1 MFPYRFD
8 TPSPTPSAPLPPPS
22 TPPTPS
28 TPTRPRRWL
37 RRTLLAGALV
47 LATVGGGAA
56 GALATMRL
64 SPPASAPVISQ
75 PILAPVAPA
84 SSIAGSVYGSAGP
97 AVVEIGVRGARGGGT
112 GSGVVVA
119 GDGRILTNYHV
130 VENARSI
137 AVRFS
142 DGTTRSAQVLR
153 TDEANDLAVIQ
164 VELPAGSVVAP
175 LGDSDTVQV
184 GETVVAIGNPYG
196 LEQTVTQGI
205 VSAMHRDRAANGPQN
220 LIQTDAPI
228 NPGNSGG
235 PLLNANGEVIGI
247 NASIASP
254 VRGSVGIGFAI
265 PINTAK
271 QLLA

>member
-1 MFPYRFD
+1 MFPYQFD
-8 TPSPTPSAPLPPPS
+8 KPSPSPSPS
-22 TPPTPS
+22 TLPQSPPTPAPS
-28 TPTRPRRWL
+28 AQHWRR
-37 RRTLLAGALV
+37 RALLAAL
-47 LATVGGGAA
+47 LAVGMIGSGVA
-56 GALATMRL
+56 GAVATTHL
-64 SPPASAPVISQ
+64 SPPAQTPVLSQ
-75 PILAPVAPA
+75 PIVAPA
-84 SSIAGSVYGSAGP
+84 ASTSSIAGSVYSSAGP
-97 AVVEIGVRGARGGGT
+97 AVVEIGVRSAGGGGT

-119 GDGRILTNYHV
+119 QDGRIVTNYHV
-130 VENARSI
+130 VEQARSI
-137 AVRFS
+137 TVRFS
-142 DGTTRSAQVLR
+142 NGTTRPAEVLR
-153 TDEANDLAVIQ
+153 TDQANDLAVIQ
-164 VELPAGSVVAP
+164 VQLPAGSIVAP
-175 LGDSDTVQV
+175 LGNSDAVQV

-205 VSAMHRDRAANGPQN
+205 VSAMHRDRAAYGAQN

-271 QLLA
+271 SLL